1 MSGQHEPA
9 MKIAVFSDTHG
20 TGASFSLDWALP
32 YLTAADAVLHAGDF
46 TAPATLA
53 FFRKFSGFHG
63 VTGNG
68 DQPEIAAALPGQ
80 QILELAAYRIGLFHG
95 HGLGKTT
102 PERAYAAFADK
113 QVDIIV
119 FGHSHQ
125 PAIFTK
131 NKLLLLNPGSPT
143 NKRKERWFSFILLEL
158 SPSRVA
164 ATLLFDTGKN
174 TRSVETSK

>member
-1 MSGQHEPA
+1 MSGQHELS

-20 TGASFSLDWALP
+20 TGPSFTLDWALP
-32 YLTAADAVLHAGDF
+32 YLTTADAVLHAGDF
-46 TAPATLA
+46 TTPATLA
-53 FFRKFSGFHG
+53 FFRKFPGFHG

-68 DQPEIAAALPGQ
+68 DQPEVAAVLPGQ
-80 QILELAAYRIGLFHG
+80 QILELAAYRVGLFHG
-95 HGLGKTT
+95 HGPGKST
-102 PERAYAAFADK
+102 PERAYAAFAD
-113 QVDIIV
+113 QPVDIIV

-131 NKLLLLNPGSPT
+131 NKILLLNPGSPT

-164 ATLLFDTGKN
+164 ATLVFNTGK
-174 TRSVETSK
+174 TTGSVEEY